1 MKFHLFKLFL
11 TEFKKRKKKTS
22 LVTFAIAWGTLSM
35 LLMMSFGRGL
45 SNQFRISFQGLGED
59 LILVNGG
66 GTSMEFQGL
75 PKGRTIRLYVSDIDL
90 IRQHVPEI
98 KRICPESYNL
108 GAIRYKNHEINRNVR
123 GVYADFGPMR
133 NIFAQAGGRFIN
145 PDDVAYSRRVVFLG
159 WNLADE
165 LFKGKNPIAE
175 EIYINR
181 MPFKVIGVMMKKL
194 QGSNYQGFDYDQ
206 VFIPLSTMAL
216 VDSQKYID
224 KIHVQPVEKKYSR
237 FVEARVKEILGK
249 KYSFD
254 KDDPYALKVF
264 NTIEQAEMMN
274 KVFLGIEIFL
284 GLIGSL
290 TLLIAAVGVT
300 NLLYAVVKERTR
312 EIGVKMALGAKRRHI
327 VWQFLMEAFFIFLKG
342 TFWGALIAFNIVS
355 LVRMIPLNYEMR
367 GMQGYFMRPD
377 FSMGVLVTFIVV
389 MGILVFFSGIFP
401 ALRASKMN
409 PVDALRYE

>member
-1 MKFHLFKLFL
+1 MKFHLLKLFL
-11 TEFKKRKKKTS
+11 NEFKKRKKKTS
-22 LVTFAIAWGTLSM
+22 LITFAIAWGTLSL

-45 SNQFRISFQGLGED
+45 SNQFRIGFQGLGED

-66 GTSMEFQGL
+66 RTSMEYQGL
-75 PKGRTIRLYVSDIDL
+75 PKGRTIRLYISDIDL
-90 IRQHVPEI
+90 IRGLIPEI
-98 KRICPESYNL
+98 KRICPESYNT
-108 GAIRYKNHEINRNVR
+108 GEIKYKDQETNRNVR

-133 NIFAQAGGRFIN
+133 NTIAQAGGRFIN
-145 PDDVAYSRRVVFLG
+145 PDDVTYSRRVVFLG
-159 WNLADE
+159 WKLAEE
-165 LFKGKNPIAE
+165 LFKEKNPIDE

-194 QGSNYQGFDYDQ
+194 QNSNYQGLDYDH
-206 VFIPLSTMAL
+206 VYIPLSTMAL

-224 KIHVQPVEKKYSR
+224 MMHIQPVERKYSR
-237 FVEARVKEILGK
+237 YVETRVKEILGE
-249 KYSFD
+249 KYRFD
-254 KDDPYALKVF
+254 KEDKYALSVF
-264 NTIEQAEMMN
+264 NTIEAGEIAG
-274 KVFLGIEIFL
+274 KVFMGIEIFL
-284 GLIGSL
+284 GLIGGL

-300 NLLYAVVKERTR
+300 NLMYAVVKERTR

-327 VWQFLMEAFFIFLKG
+327 VWQFLLEALFIFLKG

-355 LVRMIPLNYEMR
+355 LVRLAPMSYEMTSI
-367 GMQGYFMRPD
+367 QSYLLRPD
-377 FSMGVLVTFIVV
+377 FSTGILVTFVVV

>member
-1 MKFHLFKLFL
+1 MKLHLLKLFL
-11 TEFKKRKKKTS
+11 NEFKKRKKKTS
-22 LVTFAIAWGTLSM
+22 LITFAISWGTLSL

-45 SNQFRISFQGLGED
+45 SNQFRIGFQGLGED

-66 GTSMEFQGL
+66 RTSMEYQGL
-75 PKGRTIRLYVSDIDL
+75 PKGRTIRLYISDIDL
-90 IRQHVPEI
+90 IRRMIPEI
-98 KRICPESYNL
+98 KRICPESYNT
-108 GAIRYKNHEINRNVR
+108 GEIKYKDQETNRNVR

-133 NIFAQAGGRFIN
+133 NTIAQAGGRFIN
-145 PDDVAYSRRVVFLG
+145 PDDVTYSRRVVFLG
-159 WNLADE
+159 WKLAEE
-165 LFKGKNPIAE
+165 LFKEKNPVDE

-194 QGSNYQGFDYDQ
+194 QNSNYQGLDYDH
-206 VFIPLSTMAL
+206 VYIPLSTMAL

-224 KIHVQPVEKKYSR
+224 MMHIQPVERKYSR
-237 FVEARVKEILGK
+237 YVETRVKEILGE
-249 KYSFD
+249 KYRFD
-254 KDDPYALKVF
+254 KEDTYALSVF
-264 NTIEQAEMMN
+264 NTIEAGEIAG
-274 KVFLGIEIFL
+274 KVFMGIEIFL
-284 GLIGSL
+284 GLIGGL

-300 NLLYAVVKERTR
+300 NLMYAVVKERTR

-327 VWQFLMEAFFIFLKG
+327 VWQFLLEALFIFLKG

-355 LVRMIPLNYEMR
+355 LVRLAPMSYEMTSI
-367 GMQGYFMRPD
+367 QSYLLRPD
-377 FSMGVLVTFIVV
+377 FSTGILVTFVVV

>member
-1 MKFHLFKLFL
+1 MKLHLLKLFL
-11 TEFKKRKKKTS
+11 NEFKKRKKKTS
-22 LVTFAIAWGTLSM
+22 LITFAIAWGTLSL

-45 SNQFRISFQGLGED
+45 SNQFRIGFQGLGED
-59 LILVNGG
+59 LILVSGG
-66 GTSMEFQGL
+66 RTSMEYQGL
-75 PKGRTIRLYVSDIDL
+75 QRGRSIRLYISDIDL
-90 IRQHVPEI
+90 IRRLIPEI

-108 GAIRYKNHEINRNVR
+108 GEIRYKDQETNRNVR

-133 NIFAQAGGRFIN
+133 NTIAQAGGRFIN
-145 PDDVAYSRRVVFLG
+145 PDDVTYSRRVVFLG

-165 LFKGKNPIAE
+165 LFKGKNPINE

-194 QGSNYQGFDYDQ
+194 QNSNYQGLDYDH
-206 VFIPLSTMAL
+206 VYVPLSTMAL
-216 VDSQKYID
+216 VDSQKFID
-224 KIHVQPVEKKYSR
+224 MMHIQPVERKYSR
-237 FVEARVKEILGK
+237 YVEARVKEILGE
-249 KYSFD
+249 KYRFA
-254 KDDPYALKVF
+254 KDDKYALSVF
-264 NTIEQAEMMN
+264 NTIDAGEIAG
-274 KVFLGIEIFL
+274 KVFMGIEIFL
-284 GLIGSL
+284 GLIGGL

-300 NLLYAVVKERTR
+300 NLMYAMVKERTR

-327 VWQFLMEAFFIFLKG
+327 VWQFLLEALFIFLKG

-355 LVRMIPLNYEMR
+355 LVRLAPMNYEMTSI
-367 GMQGYFMRPD
+367 QSYLLRPD
-377 FSMGVLVTFIVV
+377 FSTGILVTFVVV

>member
-1 MKFHLFKLFL
+1 MKLHLLKLFL
-11 TEFKKRKKKTS
+11 NEFKKRKKKTS
-22 LVTFAIAWGTLSM
+22 LITFAIAWGTLSL

-45 SNQFRISFQGLGED
+45 SNQFRIGFQGLGED

-66 GTSMEFQGL
+66 RTSMDYQGL
-75 PKGRTIRLYVSDIDL
+75 PKGRAIRLFASDIDL
-90 IRQHVPEI
+90 IGRLIPEI

-108 GAIRYKNHEINRNVR
+108 GEIKYKDQETNRNVR

-133 NIFAQAGGRFIN
+133 NTIAQAGGRFIN
-145 PDDVAYSRRVVFLG
+145 PDDVTYSRRVAFLG
-159 WNLADE
+159 WHLAEE
-165 LFKGKNPIAE
+165 LFKGKNPINE

-194 QGSNYQGFDYDQ
+194 QNSNYQGLDYDH
-206 VFIPLSTMAL
+206 VYIPLSTMAL

-224 KIHVQPVEKKYSR
+224 MMHIQPTERKYARYVEN
-237 FVEARVKEILGK
+237 RVKEILGE
-249 KYSFD
+249 KYRFD
-254 KDDPYALKVF
+254 KDDKYALSVF
-264 NTIEQAEMMN
+264 NTIEAGEIAG
-274 KVFLGIEIFL
+274 KVFMGIEIFL
-284 GLIGSL
+284 GLIGGL

-300 NLLYAVVKERTR
+300 NLMYAMVKERTR

-327 VWQFLMEAFFIFLKG
+327 VWQFLLEALFIFLKG

-355 LVRMIPLNYEMR
+355 LVRLAPMNYEMTSI
-367 GMQGYFMRPD
+367 QSYLLRPD
-377 FSMGVLVTFIVV
+377 FSTDILVTFIVI